1 MGTLCIFDKETFVAK
16 GLIARPATRSPPF
29 TMSQGQVKQIVG
41 SSLKDGAGYDDWD
54 EGGRTSFLDFIH
66 VWL

>member
-41 SSLKDGAGYDDWD
+41 SSLKDGAGYDEW
-54 EGGRTSFLDFIH
+54 RK
-66 VWL
+66 V